1 MRWTKAWARYQATP
15 YAIIDN
21 VERTVSF
28 IMRWFLCSLGL
39 WIAVQLFGYD
49 TLSSVPMSVATFLL
63 AGLIFSA
70 INAIIK
76 PVITVLSLPFV
87 LVTMGLFTIIING
100 LMVWLT
106 IAISPNIHMSFGWAI
121 VSSLILSLINYLLNN
136 ISLTDVERED
146 EK

>member
-1 MRWTKAWARYQATP
+1 MRWTKAWAHHQAVP
-15 YAIIDN
+15 YVIIDN

-76 PVITVLSLPFV
+76 PFITVLSLPFV

-136 ISLTDVERED
+136 INLTDVERED
-146 EK
+146 E

>member
-1 MRWTKAWARYQATP
+1 M
-15 YAIIDN
+15 
-21 VERTVSF
+21 
-28 IMRWFLCSLGL
+28 CSLGL